1 MDTSF
6 VKYNTWNYFLL
17 ISGINVLLTLIISY
31 LFNSEELYYQSFGE
45 QMAANR
51 IDKMIELSFKWQWIG
66 CAFIP
71 IVVLIRISF
80 TSLCLY
86 TGCFL
91 VNLKVRFKELFNLA
105 LLADF
110 IFILAGL
117 TKLVMLI
124 FFKEVNALEDLQF
137 QPLSLLEL
145 FDRKSVDV
153 IFIYPTSMISIFE
166 LLYWLALTWL
176 LTGINEKPF
185 GSSLK
190 TVASSYGSGLL
201 LWVLF
206 VMFLT
211 VNLS

>member
-31 LFNSEELYYQSFGE
+31 LFNSDELYYQSFGE

-66 CAFIP
+66 YAFIP

-117 TKLVMLI
+117 TKLLMLI
-124 FFKEVNALEDLQF
+124 FYKEVNTLEDLQF

-145 FDRKSVDV
+145 FDRKTVDV
-153 IFIYPTSMISIFE
+153 IFIYPSSMISIFE
-166 LLYWLALTWL
+166 LLYWLTLTWL
-176 LTGINEKPF
+176 LTGINELPF

>member
-31 LFNSEELYYQSFGE
+31 LFNSDELYYQSFGE

-51 IDKMIELSFKWQWIG
+51 IDKMIELSLKWQWIG
-66 CAFIP
+66 YAFIP

-117 TKLVMLI
+117 TKLLMLI
-124 FFKEVNALEDLQF
+124 FYKEVNTLEDLQF

-145 FDRKSVDV
+145 FDRKTVDV
-153 IFIYPTSMISIFE
+153 IFIYPSSMISIFE
-166 LLYWLALTWL
+166 LLYWLTLTWL
-176 LTGINEKPF
+176 LTGINELPF

>member
-6 VKYNTWNYFLL
+6 VKYNTWNYFVL

-31 LFNSEELYYQSFGE
+31 LFNSDELYYQSFGE

-51 IDKMIELSFKWQWIG
+51 IDKMIELSLKWQWIG
-66 CAFIP
+66 YAFIP

-86 TGCFL
+86 TGCLL

-117 TKLVMLI
+117 TKLVILI
-124 FFKEVNALEDLQF
+124 FFKEVNTLEDLQF

-153 IFIYPTSMISIFE
+153 LFIYPSSMISIFE
-166 LLYWLALTWL
+166 LLYWLTLTWL
-176 LTGINEKPF
+176 LTVFNELPF